1 MQCWTIFHF
10 CPSPSVWLELDS
22 PSDASLQSSGIFSC
36 SVSVQCLRS
45 VCWLLWRWGCVF
57 VSSSSACC
65 VLPAELRPGGRFGW
79 RGVAPV
85 ELWMEV
91 KRGWGLASGGHTPLH
106 PKHFR
111 LSPTPLP
118 HPLLSL
124 LLPSLPKQSP
134 STRGVRLDEGDWRCV
149 SLSFCLSALLFF
161 FLSLHSRPYLSLP
174 LLPRFLLGKSEWERS
189 VQPELV
195 CRCWENETKTYSIL
209 IFFLCKSSRIR
220 LKTLFLAFIWLL
232 FHLKTWKMYC
242 EEVWLINIRFI
253 NTKKMLYELKHSEC
267 LVCVCFIT
275 VK

>member
-22 PSDASLQSSGIFSC
+22 PSDASLLSSGIFSC
-36 SVSVQCLRS
+36 SVSVQCLWS

-118 HPLLSL
+118 HPLLSPL
-124 LLPSLPKQSP
+124 CPNSHHPRVAWGLMRV
-134 STRGVRLDEGDWRCV
+134 TGDV
-149 SLSFCLSALLFF
+149 SLSLSVFLLCCFSF
-161 FLSLHSRPYLSLP
+161 SRYTLVLISLFLSFPD
-174 LLPRFLLGKSEWERS
+174 F
-189 VQPELV
+189 
-195 CRCWENETKTYSIL
+195 CWESQNERGPFSRNWSADVEKTRQRHTVSWFSSSANYQQDSAENTFLGFYL
-209 IFFLCKSSRIR
+209 IIVSSQN
-220 LKTLFLAFIWLL
+220 LEDVLWGG
-232 FHLKTWKMYC
+232 
-242 EEVWLINIRFI
+242 
-253 NTKKMLYELKHSEC
+253 
-267 LVCVCFIT
+267 LVNKYKVY
-275 VK
+275 KY